1 MPLALEKSI
10 LHLPNLRTA
19 KSLISSSLTPLHL
32 ADKIELCQISGGL
45 GVKDSMNK
53 FIVGLLSSIVWLIG
67 DPTLASSTRDNS
79 QSRSEQTKITFT
91 PLRELLLSQP
101 TAKQLNQGEVL
112 INLDTRS
119 FFFPNLVEGGV
130 DDNDSAV
137 NFNTGFTWGISDE
150 LQLSLQFQ
158 HVDSSSP
165 IKQGDFI
172 SERTEDNEAALELK
186 RRIWQND
193 SADKSLS
200 GVLAAS
206 WGTRGFLFTEG
217 NTETEIN
224 NRDVF
229 VSFAFPFTAD
239 LGDRLQLSA
248 APTVAFFKD
257 DGAAFFRRLPNDEDS
272 SFGTVL
278 GLGGGATYQISSKL
292 SLVSDVFIPITGNNS
307 INRASGKPDRTIV
320 YNAGLRYLTNSQL
333 ALDLYATNT
342 FASFAPLSL
351 TGDRDFLGLGA
362 NVVFM
367 PDAFANNRRNISDTQ
382 SLTTDG
388 TAFFDGG
395 ILPSGKLALN
405 IQGGS
410 QGVLTAIRY
419 GLVKDFE
426 GSIFLDYVGGEVDES
441 EQGLAAKVRF
451 LNQQGKAPF
460 TLSAAG
466 TISLTNEPFINFTN
480 NNADTFDERN
490 LDKSVPIFTPGGDDG
505 RNGKFL
511 LLTFSLPMHY
521 EINRDAA
528 VWFTPILGYVQRR
541 GVELGGFNLGGA
553 IAVAEEVSLTAEVGA
568 NFFGEGNSFNNDKL
582 SDKIPWTAGV
592 RWQPSSLLG
601 WKQTIDNSNPYL
613 ELYLTNRVGSSTWH
627 QLRVREDN
635 SLGVG
640 VGLFVPFSL

>member
-1 MPLALEKSI
+1 
-10 LHLPNLRTA
+10 
-19 KSLISSSLTPLHL
+19 
-32 ADKIELCQISGGL
+32 
-45 GVKDSMNK
+45 MNK
-53 FIVGLLSSIVWLIG
+53 FLAGLLSSTFLWLIG
-67 DPTLASSTRDNS
+67 SPTLASPTQSSS
-79 QSRSEQTKITFT
+79 QSSPETKITFT
-91 PLRELLLSQP
+91 PLQKLLLSQP
-101 TAKQLNQGEVL
+101 TAKQLTQGEVL

-137 NFNTGFTWGISDE
+137 NFSTGFSWGISDE

-186 RRIWQND
+186 QRIWESD

-217 NTETEIN
+217 ETETEIN

-229 VSFAFPFTAD
+229 VSFTFPFTAD
-239 LGDRLQLSA
+239 VSDRLQLTA
-248 APTVAFFKD
+248 IPTVAFFKD
-257 DGAAFFRRLPNDEDS
+257 DGAAFFRRLPNDDDS

-307 INRASGKPDRTIV
+307 INRASGEPDKTIV
-320 YNAGLRYLTNSQL
+320 YNAGLRYLTNPQL

-367 PDAFANNRRNISDTQ
+367 PDAFANNRRDRGDRDEAE

-395 ILPSGKLALN
+395 TLPSGKLALN
-405 IQGGS
+405 LQGGS
-410 QGVLTAIRY
+410 QGVLTAVRY
-419 GLVKDFE
+419 GLLKDFE
-426 GSIFLDYVGGEVDES
+426 GGIFLDYVWGEVDES
-441 EQGLAAKVRF
+441 EQGLGAKVRF
-451 LNQQGKAPF
+451 LNQQESAPF

-480 NNADTFDERN
+480 NNANTFDNRN

-505 RNGKFL
+505 RNGKRL
-511 LLTFSLPMHY
+511 LLTFALPMHY
-521 EINRDAA
+521 EINPDAA
-528 VWFTPILGYVQRR
+528 VWFTPMLGYAQRQ
-541 GVELGGFNLGGA
+541 GVELGGFNIGGA
-553 IAVAEEVSLTAEVGA
+553 IAVAEEVSLIAEVGA
-568 NFFGEGNSFNNDKL
+568 NFVGEGNSFDDEL
-582 SDKIPWTAGV
+582 VDKIPWTAGV
-592 RWQPSSLLG
+592 RWQPLSLLG
-601 WKQTIDNSNPYL
+601 LEETADNSNPYL
-613 ELYLTNRVGSSTWH
+613 ELYLSNRVGSSTWH

-640 VGLFVPFSL
+640 AGLFMPLDL